1 MSTNAASAKP
11 NWSRRWSIVARRPS
25 VRIVEEGSAALDDGI
40 LTVDL
45 TTRTDLT
52 NPRSLHS
59 LGLDFGQSGSLTHF
73 RTYSNGAYFSVE
85 VDGRL
90 AHGDAWSLASLLSDA
105 DTELAAQEVLYV
117 GEAFG
122 KDGSTNVWRR
132 VRAHEKLQQIYED
145 HADIDCDIFVVPLSL
160 ERRAWVSDD
169 HIDDDDPGPSM
180 EQYYRHFATEQ
191 GGVRK
196 ASVDLIEHS
205 LISYFTPHYNEL
217 LIEWRQETPTK
228 SIRLMRDAGFRL
240 IQVHLSGW
248 WGLARFYSAAV
259 PSRFRSHLIS
269 HDLPPAPRRPL
280 FHGIAAERLSD
291 WRHSAMMVQ
300 EGQEL
305 LEEAAERTGTGL
317 FVPAIADVAAKGE
330 LRALF
335 KADNENKFFVEGAD
349 QSVELLEALCRAEL
363 PQAVTRGAGHPARG
377 GRRRC
382 PAPRR
387 TGRVLDRADPDRRR
401 SGGGR
406 CGAGPGR
413 HHCVRGQPGVDA
425 ESRGRRL
432 QVGVRRAWPPLS
444 ASVSEREVWAGA
456 FEDVG

>member
-1 MSTNAASAKP
+1 
-11 NWSRRWSIVARRPS
+11 
-25 VRIVEEGSAALDDGI
+25 
-40 LTVDL
+40 
-45 TTRTDLT
+45 
-52 NPRSLHS
+52 
-59 LGLDFGQSGSLTHF
+59 
-73 RTYSNGAYFSVE
+73 
-85 VDGRL
+85 
-90 AHGDAWSLASLLSDA
+90 
-105 DTELAAQEVLYV
+105 LAAQEVLYV

-145 HADIDCDIFVVPLSL
+145 HVDIACDIFVVPLSL

-228 SIRLMRDAGFRL
+228 SMRLMRDAGFRL

-248 WGLARFYSAAV
+248 WGLARFYPAAV

-269 HDLPPAPRRPL
+269 HELPPAPRRPV
-280 FHGIAAERLSD
+280 FRGIAAERLSD

-305 LEEAAERTGTGL
+305 VEEAAERTGVTIQV
-317 FVPAIADVAAKGE
+317 FGE
-330 LRALF
+330 HAPILRSRHWGGGHRGVLHRGERW
-335 KADNENKFFVEGAD
+335 NHPEGPVGVD
-349 QSVELLEALCRAEL
+349 QAHDRRHVLKLATRA
-363 PQAVTRGAGHPARG
+363 
-377 GRRRC
+377 GRRERQ
-382 PAPRR
+382 
-387 TGRVLDRADPDRRR
+387 R
-401 SGGGR
+401 S
-406 CGAGPGR
+406 
-413 HHCVRGQPGVDA
+413 
-425 ESRGRRL
+425 S
-432 QVGVRRAWPPLS
+432 
-444 ASVSEREVWAGA
+444 
-456 FEDVG
+456 